1 MPSLRT
7 FENGTPRFL
16 EGTTIVRRLEGVT
29 VPPATNAVLREDS
42 SYELREDGSLILRE
56 T

>member
-1 MPSLRT
+1 MPASRV
-7 FENGTPRFL
+7 FEDGTPRYL
-16 EGTTIVRRLEGVT
+16 EGTTTVRLVEGV
-29 VPPATNAVLREDS
+29 VPTNAVLREDA